1 MQHGLKR
8 SSGRDG
14 LNCWS
19 SWYDS
24 SGWAGA
30 AKGFL
35 WWEVT
40 ARRDSGMQPTA
51 FGARDRWYFT
61 AFLCGAPRRRL
72 MRNPLGG
79 HLYRPRHIGAFVLQC
94 ATPRH

>member
-1 MQHGLKR
+1 MQYRLER

-30 AKGFL
+30 AIGFL
-35 WWEVT
+35 WWRVT
-40 ARRDSGMQPTA
+40 ARRDSGMQLTPL
-51 FGARDRWYFT
+51 RVRKIL
-61 AFLCGAPRRRL
+61 AFLKAGFGSNAFPIYRWRR
-72 MRNPLGG
+72 N
-79 HLYRPRHIGAFVLQC
+79 
-94 ATPRH
+94 